1 MLRPEYLG
9 TRESDMTLNDWS
21 LLIFG
26 ISALYY
32 FIIYV
37 TIFYK
42 PTFMGFILLF
52 FTWVAHV
59 VINFIYGVST
69 GQIGFV
75 FLSFLDIVM
84 IVCVFIIMRKAFAN
98 ENV

>member
-1 MLRPEYLG
+1 MLRPGYLG
-9 TRESDMTLNDWS
+9 IREPDMTLNDWS

-26 ISALYY
+26 ISAFYY

-42 PTFMGFILLF
+42 PTLMGFIVLF

-69 GQIGFV
+69 RQIGFV